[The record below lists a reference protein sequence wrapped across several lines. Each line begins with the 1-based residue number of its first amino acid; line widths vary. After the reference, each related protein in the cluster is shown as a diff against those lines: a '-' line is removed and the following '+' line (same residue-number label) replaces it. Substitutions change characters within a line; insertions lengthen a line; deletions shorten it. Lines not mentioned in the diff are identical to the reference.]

1 MTEILFYH
9 LTESTLE
16 NALPGL
22 VERSLD
28 RKWKVVIQTG
38 SEERRDSLDNHLWTW
53 SDASFLA
60 HATDQE
66 PHPEEQPVI
75 LTTGHGNANSAT
87 VRFLVDGAAPQN
99 VEAYERLV
107 LMFDG
112 HDQQQLEQARA
123 QWKLLKEQGHKLT
136 YWQQNAEGRWEKKA

>member
-28 RKWKVVIQTG
+28 RKWRVVIQTG

-53 SDASFLA
+53 SDSSFLA
-60 HATDQE
+60 HGTDQE
-66 PHPEEQPVI
+66 ANPEEQPVI
-75 LTTGHGNANSAT
+75 LTTTDANPNAAT
-87 VRFLVDGAAPQN
+87 VRFLVDGAVPSDA
-99 VEAYERLV
+99 EKYERLI

-123 QWKLLKEQGHKLT
+123 QWKILKDQGHALT

>member
-28 RKWKVVIQTG
+28 RKWRVVIQTG
-38 SEERRDSLDNHLWTW
+38 SRERRDSLDNHLWTW
-53 SDASFLA
+53 SDSSFLA
-60 HATDQE
+60 HGTDQE
-66 PHPEEQPVI
+66 ANPEEQPVI
-75 LTTGHGNANSAT
+75 LTTTDANPNAAT
-87 VRFLVDGAAPQN
+87 VRFLVDGAVPSDAEN
-99 VEAYERLV
+99 YERLI

-123 QWKLLKEQGHKLT
+123 QWKLLKDQGHALT

>member
-53 SDASFLA
+53 SDSSFLA
-60 HATDQE
+60 HGTDLE
-66 PHPEEQPVI
+66 ANPEEQPVI
-75 LTTGHGNANSAT
+75 LTTSDSNPNAAT
-87 VRFLVDGAAPQN
+87 VRFLVDGAVPSEPEN
-99 VEAYERLV
+99 YERLIV
-107 LMFDG
+107 MFDG

-123 QWKLLKEQGHKLT
+123 QWKLLKDQGHALT
-136 YWQQNAEGRWEKKA
+136 YWQQNDEGRWEKKA

>member
-1 MTEILFYH
+1 MTDILFYH

-22 VERSLD
+22 LERSIA
-28 RKWKVVIQTG
+28 RQWKVVLQTG

-60 HATDQE
+60 HATDHE
-66 PHPEEQPVI
+66 PYPEEQPII
-75 LTTGHGNANSAT
+75 LTTGDDNPNGAT
-87 VRFLVDGAAPQN
+87 VRVLVDGAVPRN
-99 VEAYERLV
+99 VGDYDRLV

-112 HDQQQLEQARA
+112 HDQQQLEQAREH
-123 QWKLLKEQGHKLT
+123 WKALKAEGHALT

>member
-28 RKWKVVIQTG
+28 RKWRVVIQTG

-60 HATDQE
+60 HATEQE
-66 PHPEEQPVI
+66 PHPEEQPII
-75 LTTGHGNANSAT
+75 LTTGYGNANNAT
-87 VRFLVDGAAPQN
+87 VRFLVDGAEPQN

-112 HDQQQLEQARA
+112 HDQQQLEQART
-123 QWKLLKEQGHKLT
+123 QWKLLKEQDHKLT

>member
-22 VERSLD
+22 VERSLE
-28 RKWKVVIQTG
+28 RNWKVVVQTG

-60 HATDQE
+60 HATDLE
-66 PHPEEQPVI
+66 ANPEEQPVI
-75 LTTGHGNANSAT
+75 LTTGEGNPNGAT
-87 VRFLVDGAAPQN
+87 VRFLVDGAVPAN
-99 VEAYERLV
+99 AEAYDRLV

-112 HDQQQLEQARA
+112 HDQSQLEQARE
-123 QWKLLKEQGHKLT
+123 QWRRLKEEGHSLT

>member
-1 MTEILFYH
+1 MTDILFYH

-22 VERSLD
+22 VERSLE

-38 SEERRDSLDNHLWTW
+38 SEERRDSLDNLLWTW
-53 SDASFLA
+53 TDASFLA

-66 PHPEEQPVI
+66 PYPEEQPII
-75 LTTGHGNANSAT
+75 LTTSDANPNGAT
-87 VRFLVDGAAPQN
+87 VRFLVDGAEPRN

-123 QWKLLKEQGHKLT
+123 QWKLLKTAGHSLT

>member
-22 VERSLD
+22 VERSLE

-60 HATDQE
+60 HGTDME
-66 PHPEEQPVI
+66 ANPEEQPII
-75 LTTGHGNANSAT
+75 LTTSDSNPNGAT
-87 VRFLVDGAAPQN
+87 VRFLVDGAVPQD
-99 VEAYERLV
+99 AASYERLI

-112 HDQQQLEQARA
+112 HDQQQLEQART
-123 QWKLLKEQGHKLT
+123 QWKLLKDQGHALT
-136 YWQQNAEGRWEKKA
+136 YWQQNAEGRWEKKT

>member
-53 SDASFLA
+53 SDSSFLA
-60 HATDQE
+60 HGTDQE
-66 PHPEEQPVI
+66 ANPEEQPVI
-75 LTTGHGNANSAT
+75 LTTTDANPNAAT
-87 VRFLVDGAAPQN
+87 VRFLVDGAVPSDAEN
-99 VEAYERLV
+99 YERLI

-112 HDQQQLEQARA
+112 HDQHQLEQARA
-123 QWKLLKEQGHKLT
+123 QWKLLKDQGHALT

>member
-28 RKWKVVIQTG
+28 RKWRVVIQTG
-38 SEERRDSLDNHLWTW
+38 SQERRDSLDNHLWTW
-53 SDASFLA
+53 SDSSFLA
-60 HATDQE
+60 HGTDQE
-66 PHPEEQPVI
+66 ANPEEQPVI
-75 LTTGHGNANSAT
+75 LTTTDSNPNAAT
-87 VRFLVDGAAPQN
+87 VRFLVDGALPSDAEN
-99 VEAYERLV
+99 YERLI

-123 QWKLLKEQGHKLT
+123 QWKLLKDQGHALT

>member
-53 SDASFLA
+53 SDSSFLA
-60 HATDQE
+60 HGTDQE
-66 PHPEEQPVI
+66 ANPEEQPVI
-75 LTTGHGNANSAT
+75 LTTSDTNPNAAT
-87 VRFLVDGAAPQN
+87 VRFLVDGAIPSDAEN
-99 VEAYERLV
+99 YERLI

-123 QWKLLKEQGHKLT
+123 QWKLLKDQGHALT
-136 YWQQNAEGRWEKKA
+136 YWQQNDEGRWEKKA

>member
-28 RKWKVVIQTG
+28 RKWRVVIQTG
-38 SEERRDSLDNHLWTW
+38 SQERRDSLDNHLWTW
-53 SDASFLA
+53 SDSSFLA
-60 HATDQE
+60 HGTDQE
-66 PHPEEQPVI
+66 ANPEEQPVI
-75 LTTGHGNANSAT
+75 LTTTDSNPNAAT
-87 VRFLVDGAAPQN
+87 VRFLVDGAVPSDAEN
-99 VEAYERLV
+99 YERLI

-123 QWKLLKEQGHKLT
+123 QWKLLKDQGHALT

>member
-28 RKWKVVIQTG
+28 RKWRVVIQTG
-38 SEERRDSLDNHLWTW
+38 SQERRDSLDNHLWTW
-53 SDASFLA
+53 SDSSFLA
-60 HATDQE
+60 HGTDQE
-66 PHPEEQPVI
+66 ANPEEQPVI
-75 LTTGHGNANSAT
+75 LTTTDANPNAAA
-87 VRFLVDGAAPQN
+87 VRFLVDGAVPSDAEN
-99 VEAYERLV
+99 YERLI

-123 QWKLLKEQGHKLT
+123 QWKLLKDQGHALT

>member
-22 VERSLD
+22 VERSLE
-28 RKWKVVIQTG
+28 RKWKVVVQTG

-53 SDASFLA
+53 SDASFIA

-66 PHPEEQPVI
+66 ANQQEQPVI
-75 LTTGHGNANSAT
+75 LTTGDGNPNGAT
-87 VRFLVDGAAPQN
+87 VRFLVDGAVPLDAQ
-99 VEAYERLV
+99 AYERLIV
-107 LMFDG
+107 MFDG
-112 HDQQQLEQARA
+112 HDESQLEQARA
-123 QWKLLKEQGHKLT
+123 QWKLLKDQGHALT